1 MTPPPASDLSG
12 RGKGEFGNYVNNGW
26 KPHLEDTEKKSSGRS
41 NLTRPETEPENGGDS
56 SNGRKGKMS
65 QAGSRL
71 ISTVSAVYQ
80 EKGGNDS
87 EPDGDKW
94 SDDDDESEDDGGVK
108 LS

>member
-1 MTPPPASDLSG
+1 MSLILP
-12 RGKGEFGNYVNNGW
+12 
-26 KPHLEDTEKKSSGRS
+26 DTETK
-41 NLTRPETEPENGGDS
+41 NGGES
-56 SNGRKGKMS
+56 WGGRKGMKS
-65 QAGSRL
+65 QAGNGL
-71 ISTVSAVYQ
+71 ISTVSALYQ

>member
-12 RGKGEFGNYVNNGW
+12 RGKGEFGNHVNGW

-41 NLTRPETEPENGGDS
+41 NLTRPETEPENGGDG

-71 ISTVSAVYQ
+71 ISTPSAVYQ